1 MLGGIH
7 TDTVLIF
14 TVKYAIA
21 VLMPELKKTRSP
33 GVRIIIG
40 DPIPHQKKTRAL
52 GPDGEIIYVPSGE
65 ASWEDPDNYLNLQKM
80 DEIIHSQQGD
90 TPFKMSDVRDRVGF
104 VEAGPDSK
112 NPYEQIQEVNT
123 GSGPRPV
130 RYELIPENGSGKYM
144 MDYATAQTAYNRIK
158 QMADKRD
165 LDYPLLTDEQLQH
178 PHELDP
184 EIQDML
190 FTAHFAIDPA
200 TSVSQVLNDINTLP
214 QNWYVGHY
222 KGDDPGRLEHFNNLM
237 IVYDRRN
244 QE

>member
-1 MLGGIH
+1 MLGCIH

-21 VLMPELKKTRSP
+21 VPMPQLKKMRSP
-33 GVRIIIG
+33 GVRVIVG

-52 GPDGEIIYVPSGE
+52 GPEGEIIYVPSEEG
-65 ASWEDPDNYLNLQKM
+65 AMDDPDNYLNLEKM
-80 DEIIHSQQGD
+80 DSIIHGQHGD
-90 TPFKMSDVRDRVGF
+90 TPFKMEDVRDRVGF

-112 NPYEQIQEVNT
+112 DPYAQVQEVNT
-123 GSGPRPV
+123 GDGPAPV
-130 RYELIPENGSGKYM
+130 RYELIPEYGSGKYM
-144 MDYATAQTAYNRIK
+144 MDYPTAQTAYNRIK

-165 LDYPLLTDEQLQH
+165 MDYPKLTKEQLEH

-190 FTAHFAIDPA
+190 FTAHFAIDQN
-200 TSVSQVLNDINTLP
+200 TKLSDVLNDINTLP
-214 QNWYVGHY
+214 NNWYKGHY
-222 KGDDPGRLEHFNNLM
+222 KGNDLGRLDHFNKLM
-237 IVYDRRN
+237 VVYDRRN

>member
-1 MLGGIH
+1 MLGCIH

-21 VLMPELKKTRSP
+21 VSMPQLKKTQSS
-33 GVRIIIG
+33 GVRLIVG

-65 ASWEDPDNYLNLQKM
+65 GAMDDPDNYLNLEEM
-80 DEIIHSQQGD
+80 DKIIHSQQGD
-90 TPFKMSDVRDRVGF
+90 TPYKMSDVRDRVGF
-104 VEAGPDSK
+104 VEAGPDSED
-112 NPYEQIQEVNT
+112 PYAQVQEVNT
-123 GSGPRPV
+123 EGGPRAV
-130 RYELIPENGSGKYM
+130 RYELIPEYGSGKYM
-144 MDYATAQTAYNRIK
+144 MDYATARTAYNRVK

-165 LDYPLLTDEQLQH
+165 MDYPKLTQEQLKH

-190 FTAHFAIDPA
+190 FTAHFVMDQN
-200 TSVSQVLNDINTLP
+200 TRVSDVLNDINTLP
-214 QNWYVGHY
+214 KNWYTGHY
-222 KGDDPGRLEHFNNLM
+222 KGDDPGRLDHFNKLM
-237 IVYDRRN
+237 VVYDRRN